1 MKLSVNDL
9 NVFVN
14 TPKDI
19 AKLCED
25 LSRLGL
31 EVESCIPC
39 IAPKNVVVG
48 KVLEK
53 APHKNA
59 EKLSVCQVGVG
70 KVLEKAPHK
79 NAEKLSV
86 CQVGVGKEV
95 LQIVCGA
102 KNVAP
107 NQFVPVALNGA
118 LIGSTTIAK
127 TELRGVESCGMICSS
142 AELGFPKINDGIL
155 ELDES
160 VGELVLGK
168 ELNEYASF
176 NTHVLEI
183 SLTPNRGDC
192 LSVLGIAREISAFYH
207 TPLKPIKALNFTP
220 KSDLITLSAGENI
233 ESHLAY
239 YLIYNHSLK
248 TPLNIKLSLAHN
260 NALSENDLKNFIE
273 FSTHFSGVIMNAY
286 SLNKTPMDLSVKND
300 ENNLESVYINHQKR
314 STIAIKHQ
322 DQKDLSEY
330 LLLEASYTD
339 PISLSLKLH
348 ALKDKTL
355 QKDNALIYRSARGSN
370 PNLSDGLNF
379 LSAHLKAAILESKQI
394 KHSLKDRTLTFQL
407 EDITEILGLAVE
419 KEKIQG
425 ILKNLG
431 FKVSVKEPNS
441 NPQILE
447 VIAPNFRHD
456 IKTIQD
462 IAEEI
467 LRFVGIDNLISKPL
481 DCVSSKN
488 SNPHYDTHRF
498 FENLKHKALACGFK
512 EVIHYVFYSKEKQ
525 QKLGFEVLEDPLELQ
540 NPITTDLNTLRTSLV
555 CGLLD
560 ASLRNKNLGFK
571 SIALY
576 EKGSV
581 YNSKREEIQKLG
593 FLVSGLQKKES
604 YPDAKGKAWDFYS
617 FAECVSKVIGDF
629 SLERLT
635 AQTPINHPYQSAK
648 IIQNHEIIGVIAK
661 IHPKVI
667 QELDLF
673 ESYYAEIDAFKLKR
687 PAMLLKPFSIY
698 PSSVRD
704 LTLIIDENTAF
715 SEIKKALKDAQIPN
729 LSEILPLD
737 IFKESHNTI
746 ALSVR
751 CVIHS
756 LEKTLNDEEV
766 NSAVQK
772 ALEILEKEFNARLKG

>member
-9 NVFVN
+9 NIFVD

-59 EKLSVCQVGVG
+59 EKLSVCQVD
-70 KVLEKAPHK
+70 
-79 NAEKLSV
+79 
-86 CQVGVGKEV
+86 VGKEV
-95 LQIVCGA
+95 LPIVCGA

-107 NQFVPVALNGA
+107 NQFAPVALKGA
-118 LIGSTTIAK
+118 IIGSTTIAK
-127 TELRGVESCGMICSS
+127 TELRGVESHGMICSS
-142 AELGFPKINDGIL
+142 TELGFPKINDGIL

-168 ELNEYASF
+168 ELHEYAPF

-220 KSDLITLSAGENI
+220 KSDLITLSVGENI

-260 NALSENDLKNFIE
+260 NALSENDLNNFIE
-273 FSTHFSGVIMNAY
+273 FSTHFSGVILNAY
-286 SLNKTPMDLSVKND
+286 SLNTTPVDLSVKND

-322 DQKDLSEY
+322 DQKDLSEC
-330 LLLEASYTD
+330 LLLEASYSD

-355 QKDNALIYRSARGSN
+355 QKDSALIYRSARGSN

-379 LSAHLKAAILESKQI
+379 LSTQLKATILESKQT
-394 KHSLKDRTLTFQL
+394 KHSLKDHALKFQL
-407 EDITEILGLAVE
+407 EDITEILGLVIEA
-419 KEKIQG
+419 EKIQG

-431 FKVSVKEPNS
+431 FKVSAKEPNS
-441 NPQILE
+441 KPQILE
-447 VIAPNFRHD
+447 VIVPNFRHD

-481 DCVSSKN
+481 DSISSKH

-540 NPITTDLNTLRTSLV
+540 NPITTELNTLRTSLV

-593 FLVSGLQKKES
+593 FLISGLQKKES

-617 FAECVSKVIGDF
+617 FAECVSRIIGDF
-629 SLERLT
+629 SLEKLDT
-635 AQTPINHPYQSAK
+635 QTPINHPYQSAK
-648 IIQNHEIIGVIAK
+648 IIQNNEVIGVIAK

-667 QELDLF
+667 QEWDLF
-673 ESYYAEIDAFKLKR
+673 ESYYAEIDASKLKR

-715 SEIKKALKDAQIPN
+715 SRIKKALKDAQIPN

-737 IFKESHNTI
+737 IFKESDNTI

-751 CVIHS
+751 CMIHS

>member
-25 LSRLGL
+25 LSCLGL
-31 EVESCIPC
+31 EVESCISC
-39 IAPKNVVVG
+39 VAPKNVVVG

-59 EKLSVCQVGVG
+59 EKLSVCQVDI
-70 KVLEKAPHK
+70 
-79 NAEKLSV
+79 
-86 CQVGVGKEV
+86 GKEV

-107 NQFVPVALNGA
+107 NQFVPVALKGA
-118 LIGSTTIAK
+118 IIGSTPIAK
-127 TELRGVESCGMICSS
+127 TELRGVESHGMICSS
-142 AELGFPKINDGIL
+142 IELGFPKINDGIL

-168 ELNEYASF
+168 ELNEYAPF

-220 KSDLITLSAGENI
+220 KSDLITLSVGENI

-260 NALSENDLKNFIE
+260 NALSENDLNNFIE
-273 FSTHFSGVIMNAY
+273 FSAHFSGVIMNAY

-322 DQKDLSEY
+322 DQKDLSEC

-379 LSAHLKAAILESKQI
+379 LSAHLKATILESKQT
-394 KHSLKDRTLTFQL
+394 KHSLKDYALKFQL
-407 EDITEILGLAVE
+407 EDITEILGLVIEA
-419 KEKIQG
+419 EKIQG

-441 NPQILE
+441 KPQILE
-447 VIAPNFRHD
+447 VIVPNFRHD

-525 QKLGFEVLEDPLELQ
+525 QKLGFEVLEDSLELQ
-540 NPITTDLNTLRTSLV
+540 NPITTELNTLRTSLV

-629 SLERLT
+629 SLEKLT

-673 ESYYAEIDAFKLKR
+673 ESYYAEIDASKLKR

-715 SEIKKALKDAQIPN
+715 SRIKKALKNAQIPN

-737 IFKESHNTI
+737 IFKESDNTI

>member
-70 KVLEKAPHK
+70 K
-79 NAEKLSV
+79 
-86 CQVGVGKEV
+86 EV

-107 NQFVPVALNGA
+107 NQFVPVALKGA
-118 LIGSTTIAK
+118 IIGSTTIAK
-127 TELRGVESCGMICSS
+127 TELRGVESHGMICSS
-142 AELGFPKINDGIL
+142 IELGFPKINDGIL

-168 ELNEYASF
+168 ELNEYAPF

-207 TPLKPIKALNFTP
+207 TPLKPIKALNLTP
-220 KSDLITLSAGENI
+220 TSDLITLSVGENI

-239 YLIYNHSLK
+239 YLVCNHSLK
-248 TPLNIKLSLAHN
+248 TPLNVKLSLAHN
-260 NALSENDLKNFIE
+260 NALSENDLNNFIE
-273 FSTHFSGVIMNAY
+273 FSAHFSGVIMNAY
-286 SLNKTPMDLSVKND
+286 SLNATPIDLSVKND

-322 DQKDLSEY
+322 DQKDLSEC

-339 PISLSLKLH
+339 PVSLSLKLH

-379 LSAHLKAAILESKQI
+379 LSAHLKATILESKQTE
-394 KHSLKDRTLTFQL
+394 HSLKDYALTFQL

-419 KEKIQG
+419 KEKIQS

-431 FKVSVKEPNS
+431 FKVSAKVPNS
-441 NPQILE
+441 KPQILE
-447 VIAPNFRHD
+447 VVAPNFRHD

-467 LRFVGIDNLISKPL
+467 LRFVGIDHLISKPL
-481 DCVSSKN
+481 DSVSNKK

-540 NPITTDLNTLRTSLV
+540 NPITTELNTLRTSLV

-593 FLVSGLQKKES
+593 FLASGLQKKES

-629 SLERLT
+629 SLEKLT
-635 AQTPINHPYQSAK
+635 TQTPINHPYQSAK

-673 ESYYAEIDAFKLKR
+673 ESYYAEIDASKLKR

-715 SEIKKALKDAQIPN
+715 SNIKKALKDAQIPN

-737 IFKESHNTI
+737 IFKESDNTI

>member
-39 IAPKNVVVG
+39 VAPKNVVVG
-48 KVLEK
+48 KILEK

-59 EKLSVCQVGVG
+59 EKLSVCQVD
-70 KVLEKAPHK
+70 
-79 NAEKLSV
+79 
-86 CQVGVGKEV
+86 VGKEM

-142 AELGFPKINDGIL
+142 SELGFPKINDGIL

-168 ELNEYASF
+168 ELNEYAPF

-192 LSVLGIAREISAFYH
+192 LSVLGIAREVSAFYH

-220 KSDLITLSAGENI
+220 KSDLITLSADKNI

-239 YLIYNHSLK
+239 YLVCNHSLK

-260 NALSENDLKNFIE
+260 NALSENDLNNFLE

-286 SLNKTPMDLSVKND
+286 SLNATPIDLSVKND

-330 LLLEASYTD
+330 LLLEASYID

-379 LSAHLKAAILESKQI
+379 LSAHLKAAILESKQTQ
-394 KHSLKDRTLTFQL
+394 HSLKDRTLQFQL
-407 EDITEILGLAVE
+407 EDITEILGLAIE
-419 KEKIQG
+419 EEKIQG

-431 FKVSVKEPNS
+431 FKVSIKVSNS
-441 NPQILE
+441 KPQILE
-447 VIAPNFRHD
+447 VVVPNFRHD

-467 LRFVGIDNLISKPL
+467 LRFVGIDHLISKPL
-481 DCVSSKN
+481 HCVSSKN

-525 QKLGFEVLEDPLELQ
+525 QKLGFEVLEDSLELQ
-540 NPITTDLNTLRTSLV
+540 NPITTELNTLRTSLV

-629 SLERLT
+629 SLEKLT

-673 ESYYAEIDAFKLKR
+673 ESYYAEIDASKLKR
-687 PAMLLKPFSIY
+687 PVMLLKPFSVY

-715 SEIKKALKDAQIPN
+715 SRIKKALKDAQIPN

-737 IFKESHNTI
+737 IFKESHNSI

-766 NSAVQK
+766 NSVVQK

>member
-9 NVFVN
+9 NVFVD

-39 IAPKNVVVG
+39 VAPKNVV
-48 KVLEK
+48 
-53 APHKNA
+53 
-59 EKLSVCQVGVG
+59 VG

-127 TELRGVESCGMICSS
+127 TDLRGVESCGMICSS
-142 AELGFPKINDGIL
+142 SELGFPKINDGIL

-168 ELNEYASF
+168 GLNEYAPF

-220 KSDLITLSAGENI
+220 KSDLITLCADEDI

-239 YLIYNHSLK
+239 YLVCNHSLK
-248 TPLNIKLSLAHN
+248 TPLNVKLSLAHN
-260 NALSENDLKNFIE
+260 NALSENDLNNFIE
-273 FSTHFSGVIMNAY
+273 FSAHFSGVVMNAY
-286 SLNKTPMDLSVKND
+286 SLDAAPIDLSVKND

-355 QKDNALIYRSARGSN
+355 QKDNALIYRSTRGSN

-379 LSAHLKAAILESKQI
+379 LSAHLKAAILESKQT
-394 KHSLKDRTLTFQL
+394 KHSLKDRTLKFKL
-407 EDITEILGLAVE
+407 EDITEILGLAIE
-419 KEKIQG
+419 EETIQG

-431 FKVSVKEPNS
+431 FKVSAKVSNS
-441 NPQILE
+441 KPQILE
-447 VIAPNFRHD
+447 VVAPNFRHD

-467 LRFVGIDNLISKPL
+467 LRFVGIDHLISKPL
-481 DCVSSKN
+481 DSVSNKK

-525 QKLGFEVLEDPLELQ
+525 QKLGFEVLEDSLELQ
-540 NPITTDLNTLRTSLV
+540 NPITTELNTLRTSLV

-593 FLVSGLQKKES
+593 FLASGLQKKES

-629 SLERLT
+629 SLEKLT
-635 AQTPINHPYQSAK
+635 TQAPINHPYQSAK

-667 QELDLF
+667 RELDLF

-715 SEIKKALKDAQIPN
+715 SRIKKALKDAQIPN

-737 IFKESHNTI
+737 IFKESDNTI

>member
-9 NVFVN
+9 NVFVD

-25 LSRLGL
+25 LSCLGL

-48 KVLEK
+48 KILEK

-59 EKLSVCQVGVG
+59 EKLSVCQVD
-70 KVLEKAPHK
+70 
-79 NAEKLSV
+79 
-86 CQVGVGKEV
+86 VGKEV

-168 ELNEYASF
+168 ELNEYAPF

-220 KSDLITLSAGENI
+220 KSDLIVLHADENI

-239 YLIYNHSLK
+239 YLICNHSLK

-260 NALSENDLKNFIE
+260 NALSENDLNNFIE
-273 FSTHFSGVIMNAY
+273 FSAHFSGVIMNAY

-322 DQKDLSEY
+322 VQKDLSEY

-379 LSAHLKAAILESKQI
+379 LSAHLKATILESKQTQ
-394 KHSLKDRTLTFQL
+394 HSLKDRTLTFQL

-441 NPQILE
+441 KPQILE
-447 VIAPNFRHD
+447 VVAPNFRHD

-467 LRFVGIDNLISKPL
+467 LRFVGIDNLVSKTLNCISNK
-481 DCVSSKN
+481 K

-540 NPITTDLNTLRTSLV
+540 NPITTELNTLRTSLV

-593 FLVSGLQKKES
+593 FLASGLQKKES
-604 YPDAKGKAWDFYS
+604 YPEAKGKAWDFYS

-629 SLERLT
+629 SLEKLT

-715 SEIKKALKDAQIPN
+715 SRIKKALEDAQIPN

-737 IFKESHNTI
+737 IFKESHNSI

-766 NSAVQK
+766 NVAVQK
-772 ALEILEKEFNARLKG
+772 VLEILEKEFNARLKG

>member
-14 TPKDI
+14 APKDI
-19 AKLCED
+19 TKLCEN
-25 LSRLGL
+25 LSCLGL
-31 EVESCIPC
+31 EVESCVSY

-59 EKLSVCQVGVG
+59 EKLSVCQVD
-70 KVLEKAPHK
+70 
-79 NAEKLSV
+79 
-86 CQVGVGKEV
+86 VGKEV
-95 LQIVCGA
+95 LPIVCGA

-127 TELRGVESCGMICSS
+127 TELRGVESHGMICSS
-142 AELGFPKINDGIL
+142 IELGFPKINDGIL

-168 ELNEYASF
+168 ELNEYAPF

-220 KSDLITLSAGENI
+220 TSDLITLSVGENI

-248 TPLNIKLSLAHN
+248 TPLNVKLSLAHN
-260 NALSENDLKNFIE
+260 NALSENDLNNFIE
-273 FSTHFSGVIMNAY
+273 FSAHFSGVILNAY
-286 SLNKTPMDLSVKND
+286 SLNIIPMDLSVKND

-322 DQKDLSEY
+322 VQKDLSEC

-355 QKDNALIYRSARGSN
+355 QKDNALVYRSARGSN

-379 LSAHLKAAILESKQI
+379 LSAHLKATILESKQT
-394 KHSLKDRTLTFQL
+394 KHFLKDRALKFQL

-419 KEKIQG
+419 EEKIQG

-431 FKVSVKEPNS
+431 FKVSAKEPNS
-441 NPQILE
+441 KPQILE
-447 VIAPNFRHD
+447 VIVPNFRHD

-481 DCVSSKN
+481 DSVSSKN

-617 FAECVSKVIGDF
+617 FAECVSRIVGDF
-629 SLERLT
+629 SLEKLT
-635 AQTPINHPYQSAK
+635 TQTPINHPYQSAK
-648 IIQNHEIIGVIAK
+648 IIQNNEVIGVIAK

-673 ESYYAEIDAFKLKR
+673 ESYYAEIDASKLKR
-687 PAMLLKPFSIY
+687 PAMLLRPFSIY

-715 SEIKKALKDAQIPN
+715 SRIKKALKDAQIPN

-737 IFKESHNTI
+737 IFKESDNTI

-766 NSAVQK
+766 NSVVQK

>member
-25 LSRLGL
+25 LSCLGL

-39 IAPKNVVVG
+39 VAPKNVVVG
-48 KVLEK
+48 KILEK
-53 APHKNA
+53 TPHKNA
-59 EKLSVCQVGVG
+59 EKLSVCQVD
-70 KVLEKAPHK
+70 
-79 NAEKLSV
+79 
-86 CQVGVGKEV
+86 VGKEV

-127 TELRGVESCGMICSS
+127 TDLRGVESCGMICSS
-142 AELGFPKINDGIL
+142 SELGFPKINDGIL

-168 ELNEYASF
+168 ELNEYAPF

-239 YLIYNHSLK
+239 YLVCNHSLK
-248 TPLNIKLSLAHN
+248 TPLNVKLSLAHN
-260 NALSENDLKNFIE
+260 NALSENDLNNFIE
-273 FSTHFSGVIMNAY
+273 FSAHFSGVVMNAY

-322 DQKDLSEY
+322 DQKDLSEH
-330 LLLEASYTD
+330 LLLEASYID

-379 LSAHLKAAILESKQI
+379 LSAHLKATILESKQTQ
-394 KHSLKDRTLTFQL
+394 HSLKDRALKFQL

-419 KEKIQG
+419 EEKIQG

-441 NPQILE
+441 KPQILE
-447 VIAPNFRHD
+447 VVAPSFRHD

-467 LRFVGIDNLISKPL
+467 LRFVGIDNLVSKSL
-481 DCVSSKN
+481 HCVSSKN

-540 NPITTDLNTLRTSLV
+540 NPITTELNTLRTSLV

-581 YNSKREEIQKLG
+581 YNSKREETQKLG

-617 FAECVSKVIGDF
+617 FAECVSRIIGDF
-629 SLERLT
+629 SLEKLT

-648 IIQNHEIIGVIAK
+648 IIQNNEVIGVIAK

-673 ESYYAEIDAFKLKR
+673 ESYYAEIDASKLKR
-687 PAMLLKPFSIY
+687 HAMLLKPFSIY

-704 LTLIIDENTAF
+704 LTLIINENTAF
-715 SEIKKALKDAQIPN
+715 SGIKKALEDAQIPN

-737 IFKESHNTI
+737 IFKESHNSI

-766 NSAVQK
+766 NSVVQK
-772 ALEILEKEFNARLKG
+772 ALEILEKEFNAHLKG

>member
-59 EKLSVCQVGVG
+59 EKLSVCQVD
-70 KVLEKAPHK
+70 
-79 NAEKLSV
+79 
-86 CQVGVGKEV
+86 VGKEV
-95 LQIVCGA
+95 LPIVCGA

-107 NQFVPVALNGA
+107 NQFVPVALKGA
-118 LIGSTTIAK
+118 IIGSTTIAK
-127 TELRGVESCGMICSS
+127 TELRGVESHGMICSS
-142 AELGFPKINDGIL
+142 IELGFPKINDGIL

-168 ELNEYASF
+168 ELNEYAPF

-207 TPLKPIKALNFTP
+207 TPLKPIKALNLTP
-220 KSDLITLSAGENI
+220 TNDLITLSVGENI

-239 YLIYNHSLK
+239 YLICNHSLK
-248 TPLNIKLSLAHN
+248 TLLNIKLSLAHN
-260 NALSENDLKNFIE
+260 NALSENDLNNFIE
-273 FSTHFSGVIMNAY
+273 FSAHFSGVIMNAY

-322 DQKDLSEY
+322 DQKDLSEC

-379 LSAHLKAAILESKQI
+379 LSAHLKATILESKQTE
-394 KHSLKDRTLTFQL
+394 HSLKDCTLTFQL

-441 NPQILE
+441 KPQILE
-447 VIAPNFRHD
+447 VIVPNFRHD

-467 LRFVGIDNLISKPL
+467 LRFVGIDNLVSKPL
-481 DCVSSKN
+481 NCVSSKN

-540 NPITTDLNTLRTSLV
+540 NPITTELNTLRTSLV

-581 YNSKREEIQKLG
+581 YNAKREEIQKLG
-593 FLVSGLQKKES
+593 FLISGLQKKES

-629 SLERLT
+629 SLEKLT
-635 AQTPINHPYQSAK
+635 TQTPINHPYQSAK
-648 IIQNHEIIGVIAK
+648 IIQNNEIIGVIAK

-673 ESYYAEIDAFKLKR
+673 ESYYAEIDASKLKR

-715 SEIKKALKDAQIPN
+715 SKIKKALKDAQIPN

-737 IFKESHNTI
+737 IFKESDNTI

>member
-9 NVFVN
+9 SVFVDA
-14 TPKDI
+14 PKDI

-39 IAPKNVVVG
+39 VAPKNVV
-48 KVLEK
+48 
-53 APHKNA
+53 
-59 EKLSVCQVGVG
+59 VG

-118 LIGSTTIAK
+118 LIGSTTITK

-142 AELGFPKINDGIL
+142 NELGFPKINDGIL

-168 ELNEYASF
+168 GLNEYAPF

-220 KSDLITLSAGENI
+220 KSDLITLHADENI

-239 YLIYNHSLK
+239 YLICNHSLK
-248 TPLNIKLSLAHN
+248 TPLSVKLSLAHN
-260 NALSENDLKNFIE
+260 NALSENDLSNFIE
-273 FSTHFSGVIMNAY
+273 FSAHFSGVVMNAY
-286 SLNKTPMDLSVKND
+286 SLNITPIDLSVKND

-379 LSAHLKAAILESKQI
+379 LSAHLKATILESKQT
-394 KHSLKDRTLTFQL
+394 KHALKDRTLKFKL
-407 EDITEILGLAVE
+407 EDITEILGLAIE
-419 KEKIQG
+419 EETIQG

-431 FKVSVKEPNS
+431 FKVSAKVSNS
-441 NPQILE
+441 KPQILE
-447 VIAPNFRHD
+447 VVVPNFRHD

-467 LRFVGIDNLISKPL
+467 LRFVGIDHLISKPL
-481 DCVSSKN
+481 DSVSNKK

-525 QKLGFEVLEDPLELQ
+525 QKLGFEILEDPLELQ
-540 NPITTDLNTLRTSLV
+540 NPITTELNTLRTSLV

-593 FLVSGLQKKES
+593 FLASGLQKKES

-617 FAECVSKVIGDF
+617 FAECISKVIGDF
-629 SLERLT
+629 SLEKLT
-635 AQTPINHPYQSAK
+635 TQAPINHPYQSAK
-648 IIQNHEIIGVIAK
+648 IIQNHKIIGVIAK

-673 ESYYAEIDAFKLKR
+673 ESYYAEIDASKLKR

-715 SEIKKALKDAQIPN
+715 SGIKKALKDAQIPN

-737 IFKESHNTI
+737 IFKESDNTI

>member
-39 IAPKNVVVG
+39 VAPKNVVVG

-59 EKLSVCQVGVG
+59 EKLSVCQVD
-70 KVLEKAPHK
+70 
-79 NAEKLSV
+79 
-86 CQVGVGKEV
+86 VGKEV
-95 LQIVCGA
+95 LPIVCGA

-118 LIGSTTIAK
+118 IISSTTIAK

-142 AELGFPKINDGIL
+142 SELGFPKINDGIL

-168 ELNEYASF
+168 ELNEYAPF

-192 LSVLGIAREISAFYH
+192 LSVLGVAREVSAFYH

-220 KSDLITLSAGENI
+220 KSDLITLSVGENI

-239 YLIYNHSLK
+239 YLVCNHSLK
-248 TPLNIKLSLAHN
+248 NPLNIKLSLAHN
-260 NALSENDLKNFIE
+260 NALNENDLKNFIE
-273 FSTHFSGVIMNAY
+273 FGMHFSGVIMNAY

-322 DQKDLSEY
+322 DQKDLSEH

-339 PISLSLKLH
+339 PVSLSLKLH

-355 QKDNALIYRSARGSN
+355 QKDNALTYRSARGSN

-379 LSAHLKAAILESKQI
+379 LSAHLKATILESKQTQ
-394 KHSLKDRTLTFQL
+394 HSLKDRTLKFQL

-419 KEKIQG
+419 AEKIQG
-425 ILKNLG
+425 ILKSLG

-441 NPQILE
+441 KPQILE
-447 VIAPNFRHD
+447 VVAPNFRHD

-467 LRFVGIDNLISKPL
+467 LRFVGIDNLVSKPL
-481 DCVSSKN
+481 NCISNKN

-540 NPITTDLNTLRTSLV
+540 NPITTELNTLRTSLV

-593 FLVSGLQKKES
+593 FLASGLQKKES

-629 SLERLT
+629 SLEKLT
-635 AQTPINHPYQSAK
+635 TKTPINHPYQSAK
-648 IIQNHEIIGVIAK
+648 IIQNHKIIGVIAK

-673 ESYYAEIDAFKLKR
+673 ESYYAEIDASKLKR

-715 SEIKKALKDAQIPN
+715 SRIKKALKDAQIPN

-737 IFKESHNTI
+737 IFKESDNTI

>member
-39 IAPKNVVVG
+39 VAPKNVVVG

-59 EKLSVCQVGVG
+59 EKLSVCQVD
-70 KVLEKAPHK
+70 
-79 NAEKLSV
+79 
-86 CQVGVGKEV
+86 VGKEV

-127 TELRGVESCGMICSS
+127 TELRGVESHGMICSS
-142 AELGFPKINDGIL
+142 IELGFPKINDGIL

-168 ELNEYASF
+168 ELNEYAPF

-192 LSVLGIAREISAFYH
+192 LSVLGIAREVSAFYH

-220 KSDLITLSAGENI
+220 TNDLITLSVGENI

-239 YLIYNHSLK
+239 YLICNHSLK

-260 NALSENDLKNFIE
+260 NALSENDLNNFIE
-273 FSTHFSGVIMNAY
+273 FSVHFSGVILNAY

-322 DQKDLSEY
+322 DQKDLSEC

-379 LSAHLKAAILESKQI
+379 LSAHLKATILESKQT
-394 KHSLKDRTLTFQL
+394 KHSLKDRTLEFQL

-419 KEKIQG
+419 KEKIQD

-431 FKVSVKEPNS
+431 FKVSAKVSNS

-481 DCVSSKN
+481 HCVSSKN

-512 EVIHYVFYSKEKQ
+512 EVVHYVFYSKEKQ

-629 SLERLT
+629 SLEKLT

-648 IIQNHEIIGVIAK
+648 IIQNNEIIGVIAK

-673 ESYYAEIDAFKLKR
+673 ESYYAEIDASKLKR
-687 PAMLLKPFSIY
+687 PTMLLKPFSIY

-715 SEIKKALKDAQIPN
+715 SKIKKALKDAQIPN

-737 IFKESHNTI
+737 IFKESDNTI

>member
-48 KVLEK
+48 KILEK

-59 EKLSVCQVGVG
+59 EKLSVCQVD
-70 KVLEKAPHK
+70 
-79 NAEKLSV
+79 
-86 CQVGVGKEV
+86 VGKEV

-127 TELRGVESCGMICSS
+127 TDLRGVESCGMICSS
-142 AELGFPKINDGIL
+142 SELGFPKINDGIL

-168 ELNEYASF
+168 ELNEYAPF

-260 NALSENDLKNFIE
+260 NALSENDLNNFIE
-273 FSTHFSGVIMNAY
+273 FSVHFSGVIMNAY
-286 SLNKTPMDLSVKND
+286 SLNKTTMDLSVKND
-300 ENNLESVYINHQKR
+300 ENDLESVYINHQKR

-322 DQKDLSEY
+322 VQKDLSEC
-330 LLLEASYTD
+330 LLLEASYID

-379 LSAHLKAAILESKQI
+379 LSTHLKATILESKQT
-394 KHSLKDRTLTFQL
+394 KHALKDRTLTFQL

-425 ILKNLG
+425 ILKSLG
-431 FKVSVKEPNS
+431 FKVSIKEPNS

-467 LRFVGIDNLISKPL
+467 LRFVGIDNLVSKPL
-481 DCVSSKN
+481 NCISNKN

-629 SLERLT
+629 SLEKLT
-635 AQTPINHPYQSAK
+635 IQTPINHPYQSAK

-673 ESYYAEIDAFKLKR
+673 ESYYAEIDASKLKR

-715 SEIKKALKDAQIPN
+715 SKIKKALKDAQIPN

-737 IFKESHNTI
+737 IFKESDNTI
-746 ALSVR
+746 ALSLR

>member
-9 NVFVN
+9 SVFVDA
-14 TPKDI
+14 PKDI
-19 AKLCED
+19 AKLCEG

-39 IAPKNVVVG
+39 VAPKKVVVG

-59 EKLSVCQVGVG
+59 EKLSVCQVD
-70 KVLEKAPHK
+70 
-79 NAEKLSV
+79 
-86 CQVGVGKEV
+86 VGKEV

-142 AELGFPKINDGIL
+142 SELGFPKINDGIL

-168 ELNEYASF
+168 ELNEYAPF

-239 YLIYNHSLK
+239 YLVCNHSLK
-248 TPLNIKLSLAHN
+248 TPLNVKLSLAHN
-260 NALSENDLKNFIE
+260 NALSENDLNNFIE
-273 FSTHFSGVIMNAY
+273 FSMHFSGVVMNAY
-286 SLNKTPMDLSVKND
+286 SLDATPIDLSVKND

-379 LSAHLKAAILESKQI
+379 LSAHLKATILESKQTQ
-394 KHSLKDRTLTFQL
+394 HSLKDRTLKFQL
-407 EDITEILGLAVE
+407 EDITEILGLAIE
-419 KEKIQG
+419 AEKIQG

-431 FKVSVKEPNS
+431 FKVSAKVSNS
-441 NPQILE
+441 KPQILE
-447 VIAPNFRHD
+447 VVAPNFRHD

-467 LRFVGIDNLISKPL
+467 LRFVGIDHLISKPL
-481 DCVSSKN
+481 DSVSNKK

-540 NPITTDLNTLRTSLV
+540 NPITTELNTLRTSLV

-593 FLVSGLQKKES
+593 FLASGLQKKES

-629 SLERLT
+629 SLEKLT
-635 AQTPINHPYQSAK
+635 TKAPINHPYQSAK
-648 IIQNHEIIGVIAK
+648 IIQNNEIIGVIAK

-673 ESYYAEIDAFKLKR
+673 ESYYAEIDASKLKR

-715 SEIKKALKDAQIPN
+715 SRIKKALKDAKIPN

-737 IFKESHNTI
+737 IFKESNNSI

>member
-14 TPKDI
+14 TPKDV
-19 AKLCED
+19 AKLCEN

-31 EVESCIPC
+31 EVENCIPC

-59 EKLSVCQVGVG
+59 EKLSVCQVD
-70 KVLEKAPHK
+70 
-79 NAEKLSV
+79 
-86 CQVGVGKEV
+86 VGKEV
-95 LQIVCGA
+95 LPIVCGA

-107 NQFVPVALNGA
+107 NQFAPVALKGA
-118 LIGSTTIAK
+118 IIGSTTIAK

-142 AELGFPKINDGIL
+142 IELGFPKINDGIL

-168 ELNEYASF
+168 ELNEYAPF

-220 KSDLITLSAGENI
+220 TSDLITLSAGENI

-239 YLIYNHSLK
+239 YLICNHSLK

-260 NALSENDLKNFIE
+260 NALSENDLNNFIE
-273 FSTHFSGVIMNAY
+273 FSAHFSGVILNAY

-322 DQKDLSEY
+322 DQKDLSEC

-379 LSAHLKAAILESKQI
+379 LNAHLKATILESKQTE
-394 KHSLKDRTLTFQL
+394 HSLKDYALTFQL

-431 FKVSVKEPNS
+431 FKISAKEPNS
-441 NPQILE
+441 KPQILE
-447 VIAPNFRHD
+447 IIVPNFRHD

-467 LRFVGIDNLISKPL
+467 LRFVGIDNLVSKSL
-481 DCVSSKN
+481 NCVSSKN

-540 NPITTDLNTLRTSLV
+540 NPITTELNTLRTSLV

-581 YNSKREEIQKLG
+581 YNAKREEIQKLG
-593 FLVSGLQKKES
+593 FLISGLQKKES

-617 FAECVSKVIGDF
+617 FAECVSRIIGDF
-629 SLERLT
+629 SLEKLT
-635 AQTPINHPYQSAK
+635 TQTPINHPYQSAK
-648 IIQNHEIIGVIAK
+648 IIQNNEIIGVIAK

-673 ESYYAEIDAFKLKR
+673 ESYYAEIDASKLKR
-687 PAMLLKPFSIY
+687 HAMLLKPFSIY

-715 SEIKKALKDAQIPN
+715 SKIKKALKDAQIPN

-737 IFKESHNTI
+737 VFKESDNTI

>member
-9 NVFVN
+9 NVFVDV
-14 TPKDI
+14 PKDI
-19 AKLCED
+19 AKLCEY
-25 LSRLGL
+25 LSCLGL

-59 EKLSVCQVGVG
+59 EKLSVCQVD
-70 KVLEKAPHK
+70 
-79 NAEKLSV
+79 
-86 CQVGVGKEV
+86 VGKEV

-102 KNVAP
+102 KNVAK

-127 TELRGVESCGMICSS
+127 TELRGVESHGMICSS
-142 AELGFPKINDGIL
+142 IELGFPKINDGIL

-168 ELNEYASF
+168 ELNEYAPF

-220 KSDLITLSAGENI
+220 KSDLITLSVGENI

-248 TPLNIKLSLAHN
+248 TPLNIELSLAHN
-260 NALSENDLKNFIE
+260 NALSENDLNNFIE
-273 FSTHFSGVIMNAY
+273 FSAHFSGVILNAY
-286 SLNKTPMDLSVKND
+286 SLNTTPVDLSVKND

-322 DQKDLSEY
+322 DQKDLSEC
-330 LLLEASYTD
+330 LLLEASYSD

-379 LSAHLKAAILESKQI
+379 LSAQLKATILESKQT
-394 KHSLKDRTLTFQL
+394 KHSLKDCALKFQL
-407 EDITEILGLAVE
+407 EDITEILGLVIEA
-419 KEKIQG
+419 EKIQG

-431 FKVSVKEPNS
+431 FKVSAKEPNS
-441 NPQILE
+441 KPQILE
-447 VIAPNFRHD
+447 VIVPNFRHD

-481 DCVSSKN
+481 NSVSSKN

-540 NPITTDLNTLRTSLV
+540 NPITTELNTLRTSLV

-617 FAECVSKVIGDF
+617 FAECVSRIIGGF
-629 SLERLT
+629 SLEKLDT
-635 AQTPINHPYQSAK
+635 QTPINHPYQSAK
-648 IIQNHEIIGVIAK
+648 IIQNHEVIGVIAK

-673 ESYYAEIDAFKLKR
+673 ESYYAEIDASKLKR

-715 SEIKKALKDAQIPN
+715 SRIKKALKDAQIPN

-737 IFKESHNTI
+737 IFKESDNAI

-766 NSAVQK
+766 NSVVQK

>member
-9 NVFVN
+9 DVFVN

-53 APHKNA
+53 ASHKNA
-59 EKLSVCQVGVG
+59 EKLSVCQVD
-70 KVLEKAPHK
+70 
-79 NAEKLSV
+79 
-86 CQVGVGKEV
+86 VGKEV

-142 AELGFPKINDGIL
+142 SELGFPKINDGIL

-168 ELNEYASF
+168 ELNEYAPF

-192 LSVLGIAREISAFYH
+192 LSVLGVAREISAFYH

-220 KSDLITLSAGENI
+220 KSDLITLSADKNI

-239 YLIYNHSLK
+239 YLVCNHSLK

-260 NALSENDLKNFIE
+260 NALSENDLNNFIE
-273 FSTHFSGVIMNAY
+273 FSAHFSGVIMNAY
-286 SLNKTPMDLSVKND
+286 SLNTTTMDLSVKND

-322 DQKDLSEY
+322 DQKDLNEY
-330 LLLEASYTD
+330 LLLEASYID

-379 LSAHLKAAILESKQI
+379 LSAHLKATILESKQT
-394 KHSLKDRTLTFQL
+394 KHSLKDRTLKFQL

-419 KEKIQG
+419 KEKIQS

-431 FKVSVKEPNS
+431 FKVSAKEPNS
-441 NPQILE
+441 KPQILE
-447 VIAPNFRHD
+447 IVAPNFRHD

-467 LRFVGIDNLISKPL
+467 LRFVGIDNLVSKSL
-481 DCVSSKN
+481 NCISSKN

-525 QKLGFEVLEDPLELQ
+525 QKLGFEVLEDSLELQ
-540 NPITTDLNTLRTSLV
+540 NPITTELNTLRTSLV

-629 SLERLT
+629 SLEKLT
-635 AQTPINHPYQSAK
+635 TQTPINHPYQSAK
-648 IIQNHEIIGVIAK
+648 IIQNNEIIGVIAK

-673 ESYYAEIDAFKLKR
+673 ESYYAEIDASKLKR

-715 SEIKKALKDAQIPN
+715 SRIKKALKDAQIPN

-737 IFKESHNTI
+737 IFKESHNSI

>member
-19 AKLCED
+19 VKLCED

-39 IAPKNVVVG
+39 VAPKNVVVG

-59 EKLSVCQVGVG
+59 EKLSVCQVD
-70 KVLEKAPHK
+70 
-79 NAEKLSV
+79 
-86 CQVGVGKEV
+86 VGKEV

-127 TELRGVESCGMICSS
+127 TELRGVESHGMICSS
-142 AELGFPKINDGIL
+142 IELGFPKINDGIL

-168 ELNEYASF
+168 ELNEYAPF

-260 NALSENDLKNFIE
+260 NALSENDLNNFIE
-273 FSTHFSGVIMNAY
+273 FSVHFSGVILNAY
-286 SLNKTPMDLSVKND
+286 SLNTTPMDLSVKND

-322 DQKDLSEY
+322 DQKDLSEC

-339 PISLSLKLH
+339 PVSLSLKLH

-379 LSAHLKAAILESKQI
+379 LSTHLKATILESKQT
-394 KHSLKDRTLTFQL
+394 KHSLKDRALKFQL
-407 EDITEILGLAVE
+407 EDITEILGLVIEA
-419 KEKIQG
+419 EKIQG

-431 FKVSVKEPNS
+431 FKVSAKEPNS
-441 NPQILE
+441 KPQILE
-447 VIAPNFRHD
+447 VIVPNFRHD

-481 DCVSSKN
+481 NCVSSKN

-629 SLERLT
+629 SLEKLT
-635 AQTPINHPYQSAK
+635 TQTPINHPYQNAK
-648 IIQNHEIIGVIAK
+648 IIQNNEIIGVIAK

-667 QELDLF
+667 QEWDLF

-715 SEIKKALKDAQIPN
+715 SRIKKALKDAQIPN

-737 IFKESHNTI
+737 IFKESNNSI

>member
-1 MKLSVNDL
+1 MKLIVNDL
-9 NVFVN
+9 NVFVD
-14 TPKDI
+14 TPKNI

-39 IAPKNVVVG
+39 VAPKNVVVG

-59 EKLSVCQVGVG
+59 EKLSVCQVD
-70 KVLEKAPHK
+70 
-79 NAEKLSV
+79 
-86 CQVGVGKEV
+86 VGKEV

-102 KNVAP
+102 KNVAL

-127 TELRGVESCGMICSS
+127 TDLRGVESYGMICSS
-142 AELGFPKINDGIL
+142 NELGFPKINDGIL

-168 ELNEYASF
+168 GLNEYAPF

-220 KSDLITLSAGENI
+220 KSDLITLCADENI

-239 YLIYNHSLK
+239 YLVCNHSLK
-248 TPLNIKLSLAHN
+248 TPLNVKLSLAHN
-260 NALSENDLKNFIE
+260 NALSENDLNNFIE
-273 FSTHFSGVIMNAY
+273 FSAHFSGVVMNAY
-286 SLNKTPMDLSVKND
+286 SLDVAPIDLSVKND

-330 LLLEASYTD
+330 LLLEASYIN
-339 PISLSLKLH
+339 PVSLSLKLH

-379 LSAHLKAAILESKQI
+379 LSTHLKAAILESKQT
-394 KHSLKDRTLTFQL
+394 KHALKDRTLKFKP
-407 EDITEILGLAVE
+407 EDITEILGLAIE
-419 KEKIQG
+419 EETIQG

-431 FKVSVKEPNS
+431 FKVSIKEPNS
-441 NPQILE
+441 KPQILE
-447 VIAPNFRHD
+447 VVAPNFRHD

-467 LRFVGIDNLISKPL
+467 LRFVGIDHLISKPL
-481 DCVSSKN
+481 DSVSNKK

-498 FENLKHKALACGFK
+498 FENLKHKALTCGFK

-540 NPITTDLNTLRTSLV
+540 NPITTELNTLRTSLV

-593 FLVSGLQKKES
+593 FLASGLQKKES

-629 SLERLT
+629 SLEKLT
-635 AQTPINHPYQSAK
+635 TQAPINHPYQSAK

-661 IHPKVI
+661 IHPKII

-673 ESYYAEIDAFKLKR
+673 ESYYAEIDASKLKR

-704 LTLIIDENTAF
+704 LTLIIDENTTF
-715 SEIKKALKDAQIPN
+715 SKIKKALKDAQIPN

-737 IFKESHNTI
+737 IFKESDNTI

-756 LEKTLNDEEV
+756 LEKTMNDEEV

>member
-9 NVFVN
+9 NVFVD

-25 LSRLGL
+25 LSCLGL

-39 IAPKNVVVG
+39 VAPKNVVVG

-53 APHKNA
+53 T
-59 EKLSVCQVGVG
+59 
-70 KVLEKAPHK
+70 PHK

-142 AELGFPKINDGIL
+142 SELGFPKINDGIL

-160 VGELVLGK
+160 VGKLVLGK
-168 ELNEYASF
+168 ELNEYAPF

-220 KSDLITLSAGENI
+220 KSDLITLSVGENI

-239 YLIYNHSLK
+239 YLVCNHSLK
-248 TPLNIKLSLAHN
+248 TPLNVKLSLAHN
-260 NALSENDLKNFIE
+260 NALSENDLNNFLE
-273 FSTHFSGVIMNAY
+273 FSVHFSGVIMNAY
-286 SLNKTPMDLSVKND
+286 SLNATPIDLSVKSD

-348 ALKDKTL
+348 TLKDKTL

-379 LSAHLKAAILESKQI
+379 LSTHLKAAILESKQT
-394 KHSLKDRTLTFQL
+394 KHSLKDRTLKFQL

-441 NPQILE
+441 KPQILE
-447 VIAPNFRHD
+447 VVAPNFRHD

-467 LRFVGIDNLISKPL
+467 LRFVGIDHLISKPL
-481 DCVSSKN
+481 DSVSNKK

-540 NPITTDLNTLRTSLV
+540 NPITTELNTLRTSLV

-593 FLVSGLQKKES
+593 FLASGLQKKES

-648 IIQNHEIIGVIAK
+648 IIQNHEIIGTIAK

-715 SEIKKALKDAQIPN
+715 SKIKKALEDAQIPN

-737 IFKESHNTI
+737 IFKESHNSI

-766 NSAVQK
+766 NAAVQK

>member
-59 EKLSVCQVGVG
+59 EKLSVCQVD
-70 KVLEKAPHK
+70 
-79 NAEKLSV
+79 
-86 CQVGVGKEV
+86 VGKEV
-95 LQIVCGA
+95 LPIVCGA

-142 AELGFPKINDGIL
+142 IELGFPKINDGIL

-168 ELNEYASF
+168 ELNEYAPF

-207 TPLKPIKALNFTP
+207 TPLKPIKALNSTP
-220 KSDLITLSAGENI
+220 TSDLITLSADENI

-239 YLIYNHSLK
+239 YLVCNHSLK
-248 TPLNIKLSLAHN
+248 TPLKVKLSLAHN
-260 NALSENDLKNFIE
+260 NALSENDLNNFIE
-273 FSTHFSGVIMNAY
+273 FSAHFSGVIMNAY
-286 SLNKTPMDLSVKND
+286 SLNATPMDLSVKND

-322 DQKDLSEY
+322 DQKDLSEH

-379 LSAHLKAAILESKQI
+379 LSTHLKATILESKQT

-419 KEKIQG
+419 AEKIQG
-425 ILKNLG
+425 ILKSLG
-431 FKVSVKEPNS
+431 FKVSIKEPNS
-441 NPQILE
+441 KPPILE
-447 VIAPNFRHD
+447 VVAPNFRHD
-456 IKTIQD
+456 IKIIQD

-481 DCVSSKN
+481 HCVSSKN
-488 SNPHYDTHRF
+488 SNPHYETHRF

-581 YNSKREEIQKLG
+581 YNAKREEVQKLG

-629 SLERLT
+629 SLEKLT
-635 AQTPINHPYQSAK
+635 TQTPINHPYQSAK

-673 ESYYAEIDAFKLKR
+673 ESYYAEIDASKLKR

-715 SEIKKALKDAQIPN
+715 SRIKKALKDAQIPN

-737 IFKESHNTI
+737 IFKESNNSI

>member
-39 IAPKNVVVG
+39 VAPKNVV
-48 KVLEK
+48 
-53 APHKNA
+53 
-59 EKLSVCQVGVG
+59 VG

-127 TELRGVESCGMICSS
+127 TDLRGVESCSMICSS
-142 AELGFPKINDGIL
+142 SELGFPKINDGIL

-168 ELNEYASF
+168 GLNEYAPF

-220 KSDLITLSAGENI
+220 KSDLITLCAGENI

-239 YLIYNHSLK
+239 YLICNHSLK
-248 TPLNIKLSLAHN
+248 TPLSVKLSLAHN
-260 NALSENDLKNFIE
+260 NALSENDLNNFIE
-273 FSTHFSGVIMNAY
+273 FSTHFSGVVMNAY
-286 SLNKTPMDLSVKND
+286 SLDATPIDLSVKND

-379 LSAHLKAAILESKQI
+379 LSTHLKAAILESKQT

-407 EDITEILGLAVE
+407 EDITEILGLAIE
-419 KEKIQG
+419 EETIQG

-431 FKVSVKEPNS
+431 FKVSIKEPNS
-441 NPQILE
+441 KPQILE
-447 VIAPNFRHD
+447 VVVPNFRHD

-467 LRFVGIDNLISKPL
+467 LRFVGIDHLISKPL
-481 DCVSSKN
+481 DGVSNKK

-540 NPITTDLNTLRTSLV
+540 NPITTELNTLRTSLV

-593 FLVSGLQKKES
+593 FLASGLQKKES

-617 FAECVSKVIGDF
+617 FAECVSRIIGDF
-629 SLERLT
+629 SLEKLT

-648 IIQNHEIIGVIAK
+648 IIQNHKIIGVIAK

-687 PAMLLKPFSIY
+687 PAMLLKPFSVY

-715 SEIKKALKDAQIPN
+715 SKIKKALKDAQIPN

-737 IFKESHNTI
+737 IFKESNNTI

>member
-1 MKLSVNDL
+1 MKLSINDL

-59 EKLSVCQVGVG
+59 EKLSVCQVD
-70 KVLEKAPHK
+70 
-79 NAEKLSV
+79 
-86 CQVGVGKEV
+86 VGKEV
-95 LQIVCGA
+95 LPIVCGA

-127 TELRGVESCGMICSS
+127 TELRGVESHGMICSS
-142 AELGFPKINDGIL
+142 SELGFPKINDGIL

-168 ELNEYASF
+168 ELNEYAPF

-239 YLIYNHSLK
+239 YLICNHSLK

-260 NALSENDLKNFIE
+260 NALSENDLNNFIE
-273 FSTHFSGVIMNAY
+273 FSAHFSGVIMNAY

-322 DQKDLSEY
+322 VQKDLSEC
-330 LLLEASYTD
+330 LLLEASYID

-379 LSAHLKAAILESKQI
+379 LSAHLKATILESKQTEC
-394 KHSLKDRTLTFQL
+394 SLKDRTLTFQL

-419 KEKIQG
+419 KEKIQS

-431 FKVSVKEPNS
+431 FKVSAKEPNS
-441 NPQILE
+441 KPPILE
-447 VIAPNFRHD
+447 IVAPNFRND

-462 IAEEI
+462 ITEEI
-467 LRFVGIDNLISKPL
+467 LRFVGIDNLVSKPL
-481 DCVSSKN
+481 NCVSSKN

-540 NPITTDLNTLRTSLV
+540 NPITTELNTLRTSLV

-629 SLERLT
+629 SLEKLT
-635 AQTPINHPYQSAK
+635 TQTPINHPYQSAK

-673 ESYYAEIDAFKLKR
+673 ESYYAEIDASKLKR
-687 PAMLLKPFSIY
+687 PTMLLKPFSIY

-715 SEIKKALKDAQIPN
+715 SRIKKALKDAQIPN

-737 IFKESHNTI
+737 IFKESNNSI
-746 ALSVR
+746 ALSLR

-772 ALEILEKEFNARLKG
+772 VLEILEKEFNARLKG

>member
-9 NVFVN
+9 SVFVDV
-14 TPKDI
+14 PKDI

-25 LSRLGL
+25 LSCLGL

-39 IAPKNVVVG
+39 VAPKNVV
-48 KVLEK
+48 
-53 APHKNA
+53 
-59 EKLSVCQVGVG
+59 VG

-142 AELGFPKINDGIL
+142 NELGFPKINDGIL

-168 ELNEYASF
+168 GLNEYAPF

-192 LSVLGIAREISAFYH
+192 LSVLGIAREVSAFYH

-220 KSDLITLSAGENI
+220 KSDLITLSTDKNI

-239 YLIYNHSLK
+239 YLVCNHSLK
-248 TPLNIKLSLAHN
+248 TLLNVKLSLAHN
-260 NALSENDLKNFIE
+260 NALSENDLNNFIE
-273 FSTHFSGVIMNAY
+273 FSTHFSGVVMNVY
-286 SLNKTPMDLSVKND
+286 SLDATPIDLSVKND

-379 LSAHLKAAILESKQI
+379 LSAHLKATILESKQT
-394 KHSLKDRTLTFQL
+394 KHALKDRTLKFKL
-407 EDITEILGLAVE
+407 EDIIEILGLAIE
-419 KEKIQG
+419 EETIQG

-431 FKVSVKEPNS
+431 FKVSIKEPNS
-441 NPQILE
+441 KPQILE
-447 VIAPNFRHD
+447 VVAPNFRHD

-467 LRFVGIDNLISKPL
+467 LRFVGIDHLISKPL
-481 DCVSSKN
+481 DSVSNKK

-540 NPITTDLNTLRTSLV
+540 NPITTELNTLRTSLV

-593 FLVSGLQKKES
+593 FLASGLQKKES

-629 SLERLT
+629 SLEKLT
-635 AQTPINHPYQSAK
+635 TQAPINHPYQSAK
-648 IIQNHEIIGVIAK
+648 IIQNHEIIGIIAK

-715 SEIKKALKDAQIPN
+715 SKIKKALKDAQIPN

-737 IFKESHNTI
+737 IFKESNNSI

>member
-9 NVFVN
+9 NVFVD

-31 EVESCIPC
+31 EVESCMLC
-39 IAPKNVVVG
+39 AAPKNVV
-48 KVLEK
+48 
-53 APHKNA
+53 
-59 EKLSVCQVGVG
+59 VG

-142 AELGFPKINDGIL
+142 SELGFPKINDGIL

-160 VGELVLGK
+160 VGELILGK
-168 ELNEYASF
+168 ELNEYAPF
-176 NTHVLEI
+176 NTHVLEV

-239 YLIYNHSLK
+239 YLVCNHSLK
-248 TPLNIKLSLAHN
+248 TPLNVKLSLAHN
-260 NALSENDLKNFIE
+260 NALSENDLNNFLE

-286 SLNKTPMDLSVKND
+286 SLNATPIDLSVKND

-322 DQKDLSEY
+322 DQKDLSGR
-330 LLLEASYTD
+330 LLLEASYID
-339 PISLSLKLH
+339 PVSLSLKLH
-348 ALKDKTL
+348 ILKDKTL

-370 PNLSDGLNF
+370 PNLLDGLNF
-379 LSAHLKAAILESKQI
+379 LSAHLKAAVLESKQTE
-394 KHSLKDRTLTFQL
+394 HSLKDRTLKFQL

-431 FKVSVKEPNS
+431 FKVSIKVSNS
-441 NPQILE
+441 KPQILE
-447 VIAPNFRHD
+447 IIVPNFRHD
-456 IKTIQD
+456 IQTIQD

-467 LRFVGIDNLISKPL
+467 LRFVGIDNLVSKTLNCISNK
-481 DCVSSKN
+481 K

-540 NPITTDLNTLRTSLV
+540 NPITTELNTLRTSLV

-629 SLERLT
+629 SLEKLT
-635 AQTPINHPYQSAK
+635 TQTPINHPYQSAK
-648 IIQNHEIIGVIAK
+648 IIQNNEIIGVIAK

-715 SEIKKALKDAQIPN
+715 SRIKKALEDAQIPN
-729 LSEILPLD
+729 LSEVLSLD
-737 IFKESHNTI
+737 IFKESHNSI

-766 NSAVQK
+766 NAAVQK

>member
-25 LSRLGL
+25 LSCLGL
-31 EVESCIPC
+31 EVESCVSC

-59 EKLSVCQVGVG
+59 EKLSVCQVDVD
-70 KVLEKAPHK
+70 
-79 NAEKLSV
+79 
-86 CQVGVGKEV
+86 KEV
-95 LQIVCGA
+95 LPIVCGA

-127 TELRGVESCGMICSS
+127 TELRGVESHGMICSS
-142 AELGFPKINDGIL
+142 SELGFPKINDGIL

-168 ELNEYASF
+168 ELNEYAPF

-220 KSDLITLSAGENI
+220 KSDLITLSVGENI

-239 YLIYNHSLK
+239 YLICNHSLK

-260 NALSENDLKNFIE
+260 NALSENDLNNFIE
-273 FSTHFSGVIMNAY
+273 FSAHFSGVIMNAY

-322 DQKDLSEY
+322 DQKDLSEC

-339 PISLSLKLH
+339 PVSLSLKLH

-355 QKDNALIYRSARGSN
+355 QKDNALVYRSARGSN

-379 LSAHLKAAILESKQI
+379 LSAHLKATILESKQTE
-394 KHSLKDRTLTFQL
+394 HSLKDRTLKFQL

-441 NPQILE
+441 KPQILE
-447 VIAPNFRHD
+447 VIVPNFRHD

-467 LRFVGIDNLISKPL
+467 LRFVGIDNLVSKPL
-481 DCVSSKN
+481 HCVSSKN
-488 SNPHYDTHRF
+488 SNSHYETHRF

-525 QKLGFEVLEDPLELQ
+525 QKLGFEVLEDSLELQ

-593 FLVSGLQKKES
+593 FLASGLQKKES

-629 SLERLT
+629 SLEKLT

-648 IIQNHEIIGVIAK
+648 IIQNHEVIGVIAK

-673 ESYYAEIDAFKLKR
+673 ESYYAEIDASKLKR

-715 SEIKKALKDAQIPN
+715 SKIKKALKDAQIPN
-729 LSEILPLD
+729 LSKILPLD
-737 IFKESHNTI
+737 IFKESDNAI

>member
-1 MKLSVNDL
+1 MKLNVDDL

-25 LSRLGL
+25 LSCLGL

-39 IAPKNVVVG
+39 VAPKNVVVG
-48 KVLEK
+48 KILEK

-59 EKLSVCQVGVG
+59 EKLSVCQVD
-70 KVLEKAPHK
+70 
-79 NAEKLSV
+79 
-86 CQVGVGKEV
+86 VGKEV

-127 TELRGVESCGMICSS
+127 TELRGIESCGMICSS
-142 AELGFPKINDGIL
+142 SELGFPKINDGIL

-168 ELNEYASF
+168 ELNEYAPF

-192 LSVLGIAREISAFYH
+192 LSVLGVAREISAFYH

-220 KSDLITLSAGENI
+220 KSSLITLSADKNI

-239 YLIYNHSLK
+239 YLVCNHSLK
-248 TPLNIKLSLAHN
+248 TPLKVKLSLAHN
-260 NALSENDLKNFIE
+260 NALSENDLNNFIE

-286 SLNKTPMDLSVKND
+286 SLNATPMDLSVKND

-330 LLLEASYTD
+330 LLLEASYID

-379 LSAHLKAAILESKQI
+379 LSAHLKATILESKQTEC
-394 KHSLKDRTLTFQL
+394 SLKDYALTFQL

-431 FKVSVKEPNS
+431 FRVNAKEPNS
-441 NPQILE
+441 KPQTLE
-447 VIAPNFRHD
+447 VVVPNFRHD

-481 DCVSSKN
+481 DSVSNKN
-488 SNPHYDTHRF
+488 SNPHYETHRF

-581 YNSKREEIQKLG
+581 YNSKREETQKLG
-593 FLVSGLQKKES
+593 FLASGLQKKES

-629 SLERLT
+629 SLEKLT
-635 AQTPINHPYQSAK
+635 TQTPINHPYQSAK

-715 SEIKKALKDAQIPN
+715 SRIKKALKDAQIPN

-737 IFKESHNTI
+737 IFKESNNSI

>member
-9 NVFVN
+9 SVFVN

-59 EKLSVCQVGVG
+59 EKLSVCQVD
-70 KVLEKAPHK
+70 
-79 NAEKLSV
+79 
-86 CQVGVGKEV
+86 VGKEV
-95 LQIVCGA
+95 LPIVCGA

-107 NQFVPVALNGA
+107 NQFAPVALNGA

-142 AELGFPKINDGIL
+142 SELGFPKINDGIL

-168 ELNEYASF
+168 ELNEYAPF

-220 KSDLITLSAGENI
+220 TSDWITLSADKNI

-239 YLIYNHSLK
+239 YLVCNHSLK

-260 NALSENDLKNFIE
+260 NALSENDLNNFIE
-273 FSTHFSGVIMNAY
+273 FSAHFSGVVMNAY

-322 DQKDLSEY
+322 DQKDLSEH
-330 LLLEASYTD
+330 LLLEASYID

-379 LSAHLKAAILESKQI
+379 LSAQLKATILESKQT
-394 KHSLKDRTLTFQL
+394 KHSLKDRALKFKL

-419 KEKIQG
+419 KEKIQS

-431 FKVSVKEPNS
+431 FKVSAKEPNS
-441 NPQILE
+441 KPPILE
-447 VIAPNFRHD
+447 VVAPNFRHD

-467 LRFVGIDNLISKPL
+467 LRFVGIDNLVSKPL
-481 DCVSSKN
+481 NSISSKN

-525 QKLGFEVLEDPLELQ
+525 QKLGFEVLEDSLELQ
-540 NPITTDLNTLRTSLV
+540 NPITTELNTLRTSLV

-581 YNSKREEIQKLG
+581 YNAKREEIQKLG

-629 SLERLT
+629 SLEKLT
-635 AQTPINHPYQSAK
+635 TQTPINHPYQSAK
-648 IIQNHEIIGVIAK
+648 IIQNHEIIGAIAK

-673 ESYYAEIDAFKLKR
+673 ESYYAEIDASKLKR
-687 PAMLLKPFSIY
+687 PTMLLKPFSIY

-715 SEIKKALKDAQIPN
+715 SRIKKALKDAQIPN

-737 IFKESHNTI
+737 VFKESDNTI

>member
-9 NVFVN
+9 SVFVN

-39 IAPKNVVVG
+39 VAPKNVVVG

-59 EKLSVCQVGVG
+59 EKLSVCQVD
-70 KVLEKAPHK
+70 
-79 NAEKLSV
+79 
-86 CQVGVGKEV
+86 VGKEV

-107 NQFVPVALNGA
+107 NQFVPVALKGA
-118 LIGSTTIAK
+118 IIGSTTIAK

-168 ELNEYASF
+168 ELNEYAPF

-220 KSDLITLSAGENI
+220 TSDSITLSVGENI

-239 YLIYNHSLK
+239 YLVCNHSLK
-248 TPLNIKLSLAHN
+248 TPLNVKLSLAHN
-260 NALSENDLKNFIE
+260 NALSENDLNNFIE

-322 DQKDLSEY
+322 DQKDLSEC

-379 LSAHLKAAILESKQI
+379 LSTHLKATILESKQTE
-394 KHSLKDRTLTFQL
+394 HSLKDRALTFQL

-419 KEKIQG
+419 KEKIQS

-441 NPQILE
+441 KPQILE
-447 VIAPNFRHD
+447 VIVPNFRHD

-481 DCVSSKN
+481 NCVSSKN

-525 QKLGFEVLEDPLELQ
+525 QKLGFEVLEDSLELQ
-540 NPITTDLNTLRTSLV
+540 NPITTELNTLRTSLV

-581 YNSKREEIQKLG
+581 YNAKREEVQKLG

-617 FAECVSKVIGDF
+617 FAECVSKAIGDF
-629 SLERLT
+629 SLEKLT
-635 AQTPINHPYQSAK
+635 TQTPINHPYQSAK
-648 IIQNHEIIGVIAK
+648 IIQNNEIIGVIAK

-667 QELDLF
+667 QEWDLF
-673 ESYYAEIDAFKLKR
+673 ESYYAEIDASKLKR

-715 SEIKKALKDAQIPN
+715 SRIKKALKDAQIPN

-737 IFKESHNTI
+737 IFKESDNTI

>member
-9 NVFVN
+9 NVFVD

-59 EKLSVCQVGVG
+59 EKLSVCQVD
-70 KVLEKAPHK
+70 
-79 NAEKLSV
+79 
-86 CQVGVGKEV
+86 VGKEV

-127 TELRGVESCGMICSS
+127 TELRGVESHGMICSS
-142 AELGFPKINDGIL
+142 IELGFPKINDGIL

-168 ELNEYASF
+168 ELNEYAPF

-220 KSDLITLSAGENI
+220 KSDLITLHTDENI

-260 NALSENDLKNFIE
+260 NALSENDLNNFIE
-273 FSTHFSGVIMNAY
+273 FSAHFSGVILNAY

-322 DQKDLSEY
+322 DQKDLSEH

-379 LSAHLKAAILESKQI
+379 LSTQLKATILESKQT
-394 KHSLKDRTLTFQL
+394 KHSLKDRALKFQL
-407 EDITEILGLAVE
+407 EDITEILGLVIEA
-419 KEKIQG
+419 EKIQG

-431 FKVSVKEPNS
+431 FKVSAKEPNS
-441 NPQILE
+441 KPQILE
-447 VIAPNFRHD
+447 VIVPNFRHD

-467 LRFVGIDNLISKPL
+467 LRFVGIDNLVSKPL
-481 DCVSSKN
+481 NCVSSKH

-540 NPITTDLNTLRTSLV
+540 NPITTELNTLRTSLV

-629 SLERLT
+629 SLEKLT
-635 AQTPINHPYQSAK
+635 IQTPINHPYQSAK

-673 ESYYAEIDAFKLKR
+673 ESYYAEIDASKLKR

-715 SEIKKALKDAQIPN
+715 SRIKKALKDAQIPN

-737 IFKESHNTI
+737 IFKESDNTI

>member
-9 NVFVN
+9 NVFVDA
-14 TPKDI
+14 PKDI
-19 AKLCED
+19 TKLCED

-39 IAPKNVVVG
+39 VAPKNVVVG
-48 KVLEK
+48 KILEK

-59 EKLSVCQVGVG
+59 EKLSVCQVD
-70 KVLEKAPHK
+70 
-79 NAEKLSV
+79 
-86 CQVGVGKEV
+86 VGKEV

-142 AELGFPKINDGIL
+142 SELGFPKINDGIL

-168 ELNEYASF
+168 ELNEYAPF

-220 KSDLITLSAGENI
+220 KSDLITLCAGENI

-239 YLIYNHSLK
+239 YLICNHSLK
-248 TPLNIKLSLAHN
+248 TPLNVKLSLAHN
-260 NALSENDLKNFIE
+260 NALSENDLNNFIE
-273 FSTHFSGVIMNAY
+273 FSTHFSGVVMNAY
-286 SLNKTPMDLSVKND
+286 SLNATPIDLSVKND

-379 LSAHLKAAILESKQI
+379 LSTHLKAAILESKQTN
-394 KHSLKDRTLTFQL
+394 HALKDRTLEFKL
-407 EDITEILGLAVE
+407 EDITEILGLAIE
-419 KEKIQG
+419 EETIQG

-431 FKVSVKEPNS
+431 FKVSIKVSNS
-441 NPQILE
+441 KPQILE
-447 VIAPNFRHD
+447 VVAPNFRHD

-467 LRFVGIDNLISKPL
+467 LRFVGIDHLISKPL
-481 DCVSSKN
+481 DSVSNKK

-540 NPITTDLNTLRTSLV
+540 NPITTELNTLRTSLV

-593 FLVSGLQKKES
+593 FLASGLQKKES
-604 YPDAKGKAWDFYS
+604 YPDAKGKAWNFYS

-629 SLERLT
+629 SLEKLT
-635 AQTPINHPYQSAK
+635 TQAPINHPYQSAK
-648 IIQNHEIIGVIAK
+648 IIQNHKIIGVIAK

-715 SEIKKALKDAQIPN
+715 SNIKKALKDAQIPN

-737 IFKESHNTI
+737 IFKESNNSI

>member
-19 AKLCED
+19 AKLCEN

-31 EVESCIPC
+31 EVESCVSC

-59 EKLSVCQVGVG
+59 EKLSVCQVD
-70 KVLEKAPHK
+70 
-79 NAEKLSV
+79 
-86 CQVGVGKEV
+86 VGKEV
-95 LQIVCGA
+95 LPIVCGA

-118 LIGSTTIAK
+118 LIGSTPIAK
-127 TELRGVESCGMICSS
+127 TELRGVESHGMICSS
-142 AELGFPKINDGIL
+142 IELGFPKLNDGIL

-168 ELNEYASF
+168 ELNEYAPF

-220 KSDLITLSAGENI
+220 KSDLITLSVGENI

-239 YLIYNHSLK
+239 YLICNHSLK
-248 TPLNIKLSLAHN
+248 TPLNIKLSLANN
-260 NALSENDLKNFIE
+260 NALSENDLNNFIE

-322 DQKDLSEY
+322 DQKDLSEC
-330 LLLEASYTD
+330 LLLEASYID

-379 LSAHLKAAILESKQI
+379 LSAHLKATILESKQTE
-394 KHSLKDRTLTFQL
+394 HSLKDRTLKFQL

-419 KEKIQG
+419 KEKIQS

-441 NPQILE
+441 KPQILE

-462 IAEEI
+462 ITEEI
-467 LRFVGIDNLISKPL
+467 LRFVGIDNLVSKPL
-481 DCVSSKN
+481 NCVSSKN

-540 NPITTDLNTLRTSLV
+540 NPITTELNTLRTSLV

-581 YNSKREEIQKLG
+581 YNAKREEVQKLG

-629 SLERLT
+629 SLEKLT
-635 AQTPINHPYQSAK
+635 TQTPINHPYQSAK
-648 IIQNHEIIGVIAK
+648 IIQNNEIIGAIAK

-673 ESYYAEIDAFKLKR
+673 ESYYAEIDASKLKR

-715 SEIKKALKDAQIPN
+715 NKIKKALKDAQIPN

-737 IFKESHNTI
+737 IFKESDNTI

>member
-9 NVFVN
+9 NVFVD

-31 EVESCIPC
+31 EVESSIPC
-39 IAPKNVVVG
+39 VAPKNVVVG

-59 EKLSVCQVGVG
+59 EKLSVCQVD
-70 KVLEKAPHK
+70 
-79 NAEKLSV
+79 
-86 CQVGVGKEV
+86 VGKEV

-118 LIGSTTIAK
+118 LIGPTTIAK
-127 TELRGVESCGMICSS
+127 TDLRGVESCGMICSS
-142 AELGFPKINDGIL
+142 NELGFPKINDGIL

-168 ELNEYASF
+168 GLNEYAPF

-207 TPLKPIKALNFTP
+207 TPLKPIKSLNFTP
-220 KSDLITLSAGENI
+220 KSDLITLCAGENI
-233 ESHLAY
+233 ESQLAY
-239 YLIYNHSLK
+239 YLVCNHSLK
-248 TPLNIKLSLAHN
+248 TPLNVKLSLAHN
-260 NALSENDLKNFIE
+260 NALSENDLNNFIE
-273 FSTHFSGVIMNAY
+273 FSAHFSGVVMNAY
-286 SLNKTPMDLSVKND
+286 SLNTTPIDLSVKND

-322 DQKDLSEY
+322 DPKDLSEY

-379 LSAHLKAAILESKQI
+379 LSAHLKATILESKQTE
-394 KHSLKDRTLTFQL
+394 HSLKDRTLKFQL

-419 KEKIQG
+419 KEKIQS

-441 NPQILE
+441 KPPILE
-447 VIAPNFRHD
+447 VVVPNFRHD

-467 LRFVGIDNLISKPL
+467 LRFVGIDHLISKPL
-481 DCVSSKN
+481 HCVSSKN

-512 EVIHYVFYSKEKQ
+512 EVVHYVFYSKEKQ

-540 NPITTDLNTLRTSLV
+540 NPITTELNTLRTSLV

-581 YNSKREEIQKLG
+581 YNAKREEVQKLG

-629 SLERLT
+629 SLEKLT

-648 IIQNHEIIGVIAK
+648 IIQNHKIIGVIAK
-661 IHPKVI
+661 IHPKII

-673 ESYYAEIDAFKLKR
+673 ESYYAEIDASKLKR

-715 SEIKKALKDAQIPN
+715 SKIKKALKDAKIPN

-737 IFKESHNTI
+737 IFKESDNTI

-766 NSAVQK
+766 NSVVQK

>member
-1 MKLSVNDL
+1 MKLIVNDL

-25 LSRLGL
+25 LSCLGL
-31 EVESCIPC
+31 EVESCTPC
-39 IAPKNVVVG
+39 VAPKNVVVG

-59 EKLSVCQVGVG
+59 EKLSVCQVD
-70 KVLEKAPHK
+70 
-79 NAEKLSV
+79 
-86 CQVGVGKEV
+86 VGKEV

-107 NQFVPVALNGA
+107 NQFAPIALNGA

-127 TELRGVESCGMICSS
+127 TELRGVESHGMICSS
-142 AELGFPKINDGIL
+142 IELGFPKINDGIL

-168 ELNEYASF
+168 ELNEYAPF

-220 KSDLITLSAGENI
+220 KSDLITLITGENI

-248 TPLNIKLSLAHN
+248 TPLNVKLSLAHN
-260 NALSENDLKNFIE
+260 SALSENDLNNFIE
-273 FSTHFSGVIMNAY
+273 FSAHFSGVILNAY
-286 SLNKTPMDLSVKND
+286 SLNKTPMDLIIKND

-322 DQKDLSEY
+322 DQKDLSEC

-339 PISLSLKLH
+339 PVSLSLKLH

-355 QKDNALIYRSARGSN
+355 QKDNALVYRSARGSN

-379 LSAHLKAAILESKQI
+379 LSAQLKATILESKQTE
-394 KHSLKDRTLTFQL
+394 HSLKDRTLKFQL

-431 FKVSVKEPNS
+431 FKVSAKES
-441 NPQILE
+441 DSKPQILE
-447 VIAPNFRHD
+447 VIVPNFRHD

-481 DCVSSKN
+481 NYVSSKH
-488 SNPHYDTHRF
+488 SNPHYETHRF

-525 QKLGFEVLEDPLELQ
+525 QKLGFEVLEDSLELQ
-540 NPITTDLNTLRTSLV
+540 NPITTELNTLRTSLV

-581 YNSKREEIQKLG
+581 YNAKREEIQKLG

-629 SLERLT
+629 NLEKLT

-648 IIQNHEIIGVIAK
+648 IIQNNEIIGTIAK

-704 LTLIIDENTAF
+704 LTLIINENTAF
-715 SEIKKALKDAQIPN
+715 SRIKKALKDAQIPN

-746 ALSVR
+746 ALSLR

-766 NSAVQK
+766 NSAMQK

>member
-9 NVFVN
+9 NVFVD

-59 EKLSVCQVGVG
+59 EKLSVCQVD
-70 KVLEKAPHK
+70 
-79 NAEKLSV
+79 
-86 CQVGVGKEV
+86 VGKEV

-102 KNVAP
+102 KNAAP

-142 AELGFPKINDGIL
+142 NELGFPKINDGIL

-168 ELNEYASF
+168 GLNEYAPF

-220 KSDLITLSAGENI
+220 KSDLITLCADENI

-239 YLIYNHSLK
+239 YLVCNHSLK
-248 TPLNIKLSLAHN
+248 TPLNVKLSLAHN
-260 NALSENDLKNFIE
+260 NALSENDLSNFIE
-273 FSTHFSGVIMNAY
+273 FSMHFSGVVMNAY
-286 SLNKTPMDLSVKND
+286 SLDATPIDLSVKND

-379 LSAHLKAAILESKQI
+379 LSTHLKAAILESKQT
-394 KHSLKDRTLTFQL
+394 KHALKDRTLKFKL
-407 EDITEILGLAVE
+407 EDITEILGLAIE
-419 KEKIQG
+419 EETIQG

-431 FKVSVKEPNS
+431 FKVSIKEPNS
-441 NPQILE
+441 KPQILE
-447 VIAPNFRHD
+447 VVVPNFRHD

-462 IAEEI
+462 ITEEI
-467 LRFVGIDNLISKPL
+467 LRFVGIDHLISKPL
-481 DCVSSKN
+481 DSVSNKK

-540 NPITTDLNTLRTSLV
+540 NPITTELNTLRTSLV

-593 FLVSGLQKKES
+593 FLASGLQKKES

-629 SLERLT
+629 SLEKLT
-635 AQTPINHPYQSAK
+635 TQTPINHPYQSAK
-648 IIQNHEIIGVIAK
+648 IIQNHKIIGVIAK

-715 SEIKKALKDAQIPN
+715 SRIKKALKDAQIPN

-737 IFKESHNTI
+737 IFKESDNTI

-772 ALEILEKEFNARLKG
+772 ALEVLEKEFNARLKG

>member
-9 NVFVN
+9 SVFVDA
-14 TPKDI
+14 PKDI
-19 AKLCED
+19 TKLCED
-25 LSRLGL
+25 LSCLGL

-48 KVLEK
+48 KILEK

-59 EKLSVCQVGVG
+59 EKLSVCQVDI
-70 KVLEKAPHK
+70 
-79 NAEKLSV
+79 
-86 CQVGVGKEV
+86 GKEV

-142 AELGFPKINDGIL
+142 NELGFPKINDGIL

-168 ELNEYASF
+168 GLNEYAPF

-192 LSVLGIAREISAFYH
+192 LSVLGIAREVSAFYH

-220 KSDLITLSAGENI
+220 KSDLITLSVGENI

-239 YLIYNHSLK
+239 YLVCNHSLK
-248 TPLNIKLSLAHN
+248 TPLKVKLSLAHN
-260 NALSENDLKNFIE
+260 NALSENDLNNFIE
-273 FSTHFSGVIMNAY
+273 FSMHFSGVVMNAY
-286 SLNKTPMDLSVKND
+286 SLDATPIDLSVKND
-300 ENNLESVYINHQKR
+300 ENDLESVYINHQKR

-379 LSAHLKAAILESKQI
+379 LSAHLKAAILESKQTQ
-394 KHSLKDRTLTFQL
+394 HSLKDYALQFKL
-407 EDITEILGLAVE
+407 EDITEILGLVIE
-419 KEKIQG
+419 EEKIQG

-431 FKVSVKEPNS
+431 FKVSTKDPNS
-441 NPQILE
+441 KTQILE
-447 VIAPNFRHD
+447 VVAPNFRHD

-467 LRFVGIDNLISKPL
+467 LRFVGIDNLVSKSL
-481 DCVSSKN
+481 HCVSSKN

-512 EVIHYVFYSKEKQ
+512 EVIHYMFYSKEKQ

-540 NPITTDLNTLRTSLV
+540 NPITTELNTLRTSLV

-629 SLERLT
+629 SLEKLT
-635 AQTPINHPYQSAK
+635 TQTPINHPYQSAK

-673 ESYYAEIDAFKLKR
+673 ESYCAEIDASKLKR

-715 SEIKKALKDAQIPN
+715 SKIKKALKDAQIPN

-737 IFKESHNTI
+737 IFKESHNSI

>member
-19 AKLCED
+19 AKLCEN

-31 EVESCIPC
+31 EVESCTPC

-59 EKLSVCQVGVG
+59 EKLSVCQVD
-70 KVLEKAPHK
+70 
-79 NAEKLSV
+79 
-86 CQVGVGKEV
+86 VGKEV
-95 LQIVCGA
+95 LPIVCGA

-107 NQFVPVALNGA
+107 NQFAPVALKGA
-118 LIGSTTIAK
+118 IIGSTTIAK
-127 TELRGVESCGMICSS
+127 TELRGVESHGMICSS
-142 AELGFPKINDGIL
+142 IELGFPKINDGIL

-168 ELNEYASF
+168 ELNEYAPF

-220 KSDLITLSAGENI
+220 KSDSIALHVGEII

-239 YLIYNHSLK
+239 YLICNHSLK

-260 NALSENDLKNFIE
+260 NALSENDLNNFIE
-273 FSTHFSGVIMNAY
+273 FSAHFSGVILNAY
-286 SLNKTPMDLSVKND
+286 GLNTTPVDLIIKND

-322 DQKDLSEY
+322 NQDHLSEY

-370 PNLSDGLNF
+370 PNLLDGLNF
-379 LSAHLKAAILESKQI
+379 LSARLKADILESKQTQ
-394 KHSLKDRTLTFQL
+394 HSLKNHALTFKV
-407 EDITEILGLAVE
+407 EDIAEILGLVAE
-419 KEKIQG
+419 KETIQN

-431 FKVSVKEPNS
+431 FAVTIKGAD
-441 NPQILE
+441 IE
-447 VIAPNFRHD
+447 VITPNFRHD

-467 LRFVGIDNLISKPL
+467 LRFLGIDHLISKPL
-481 DCVSSKN
+481 HCVSSKN
-488 SNPHYDTHRF
+488 SNPHYETHRF

-540 NPITTDLNTLRTSLV
+540 NPITTELNTLRTSLV

-593 FLVSGLQKKES
+593 FLISGLQKKES
-604 YPDAKGKAWDFYS
+604 YPYAKGKAWDFYS
-617 FAECVSKVIGDF
+617 FAECVSRIIGDF
-629 SLERLT
+629 SLEKLT

-648 IIQNHEIIGVIAK
+648 IIQNNEIIGVIAK

-673 ESYYAEIDAFKLKR
+673 ESYYAEIDASKLKR

-715 SEIKKALKDAQIPN
+715 SRIKKALKDAQIPN

-737 IFKESHNTI
+737 IFKESDNTI

-766 NSAVQK
+766 NSVVQK

>member
-1 MKLSVNDL
+1 MKLSINDL

-19 AKLCED
+19 VKLCEN
-25 LSRLGL
+25 LSCLGL
-31 EVESCIPC
+31 EVESCVSC

-59 EKLSVCQVGVG
+59 EKLSVCQVD
-70 KVLEKAPHK
+70 
-79 NAEKLSV
+79 
-86 CQVGVGKEV
+86 VGKEV

-102 KNVAP
+102 KNVVP

-127 TELRGVESCGMICSS
+127 TELRGVESHGMICSS
-142 AELGFPKINDGIL
+142 SELGFPKINDGIL

-168 ELNEYASF
+168 ELNEYAPF

-239 YLIYNHSLK
+239 YLICNHSLK
-248 TPLNIKLSLAHN
+248 TPLKVKLSLAHN

-273 FSTHFSGVIMNAY
+273 FSAHFSGVILNAY
-286 SLNKTPMDLSVKND
+286 SLNTTPMDLSVKND

-322 DQKDLSEY
+322 VQKDLSEY

-370 PNLSDGLNF
+370 PNLSDGLIF
-379 LSAHLKAAILESKQI
+379 LSAHLKATILESKQTE
-394 KHSLKDRTLTFQL
+394 HSLKDRTLTFQL

-419 KEKIQG
+419 KEKIQD

-431 FKVSVKEPNS
+431 FKVSAKVSNS

-447 VIAPNFRHD
+447 VIVPNFRHD

-481 DCVSSKN
+481 NSVSSKN

-571 SIALY
+571 NIALY

-629 SLERLT
+629 SLEKLN

-648 IIQNHEIIGVIAK
+648 IIQNNEIIGVIAK

-715 SEIKKALKDAQIPN
+715 SRIKKALKDAQIPN

-737 IFKESHNTI
+737 IFKESHNSI
-746 ALSVR
+746 ALSLR

>member
-1 MKLSVNDL
+1 MKLIVNDL
-9 NVFVN
+9 NVFVD
-14 TPKDI
+14 TPKNI

-39 IAPKNVVVG
+39 VAPKNVVVG

-59 EKLSVCQVGVG
+59 EKLSVCQVD
-70 KVLEKAPHK
+70 
-79 NAEKLSV
+79 
-86 CQVGVGKEV
+86 VGKEV

-102 KNVAP
+102 KNVAL

-127 TELRGVESCGMICSS
+127 TDLRGVESYGMICSS
-142 AELGFPKINDGIL
+142 NELGFPKINDGIL

-168 ELNEYASF
+168 GLNEYAPF

-220 KSDLITLSAGENI
+220 KSDLITLCADENI

-239 YLIYNHSLK
+239 YLVCNHSLK
-248 TPLNIKLSLAHN
+248 TPLNVKLSLAHN
-260 NALSENDLKNFIE
+260 NALSENDLNNFIE
-273 FSTHFSGVIMNAY
+273 FSTHFSGVVMNAY
-286 SLNKTPMDLSVKND
+286 SLDVAPIDLSVKND

-314 STIAIKHQ
+314 STIAIKRQ

-379 LSAHLKAAILESKQI
+379 LSTHLKAAILESKQT
-394 KHSLKDRTLTFQL
+394 KHALKDRTLKFKP
-407 EDITEILGLAVE
+407 EDITEILGLAIE
-419 KEKIQG
+419 EETIQG

-431 FKVSVKEPNS
+431 FKVSIKEPNS
-441 NPQILE
+441 KPQILE
-447 VIAPNFRHD
+447 VVAPNFRHD

-467 LRFVGIDNLISKPL
+467 LRFVGIDHLISKPL
-481 DCVSSKN
+481 DSVSNKK

-498 FENLKHKALACGFK
+498 FENLKHKALTCGFK

-540 NPITTDLNTLRTSLV
+540 NPITTELNTLRTSLV

-593 FLVSGLQKKES
+593 FLASGLQKKES

-629 SLERLT
+629 SLEKLT
-635 AQTPINHPYQSAK
+635 TQAPINHPYQSAK

-673 ESYYAEIDAFKLKR
+673 ESYYAEIDASKLKR

-704 LTLIIDENTAF
+704 LTLIIDENTTF
-715 SEIKKALKDAQIPN
+715 SKIKKALKDAQIPN

-737 IFKESHNTI
+737 IFKESDNTI

>member
-59 EKLSVCQVGVG
+59 EKLSVCQVD
-70 KVLEKAPHK
+70 
-79 NAEKLSV
+79 
-86 CQVGVGKEV
+86 VGKEV

-127 TELRGVESCGMICSS
+127 TELRGVESHGMICSS
-142 AELGFPKINDGIL
+142 IELGFPKINDGIL

-168 ELNEYASF
+168 ELNEYAPF

-239 YLIYNHSLK
+239 YLICNHSLK

-260 NALSENDLKNFIE
+260 NALSENDLNNFIE
-273 FSTHFSGVIMNAY
+273 FSVHFSGVIMNAY

-314 STIAIKHQ
+314 STIAIEHQ

-379 LSAHLKAAILESKQI
+379 LSTHLKATILESKQTE
-394 KHSLKDRTLTFQL
+394 HSLKDRTLTFQL

-419 KEKIQG
+419 KEKIQS

-431 FKVSVKEPNS
+431 FKVSIKVSNS
-441 NPQILE
+441 KPPILE
-447 VIAPNFRHD
+447 VIVPNFRHD
-456 IKTIQD
+456 IKIIQD

-467 LRFVGIDNLISKPL
+467 LRFVGIDNLVSKPL
-481 DCVSSKN
+481 HCVSSKN

-525 QKLGFEVLEDPLELQ
+525 QKLGFEVLEDSLELQ
-540 NPITTDLNTLRTSLV
+540 NPITTELNTLRTSLV

-581 YNSKREEIQKLG
+581 YNAKREEIQKLG

-629 SLERLT
+629 SLEKLN

-648 IIQNHEIIGVIAK
+648 IIQNNEIIGTIAK

-673 ESYYAEIDAFKLKR
+673 ESYYAEIDASKLKR

-704 LTLIIDENTAF
+704 LTLIIDEDTAF
-715 SEIKKALKDAQIPN
+715 SKIKKALKDAQIPN

-737 IFKESHNTI
+737 IFKESDNTI
-746 ALSVR
+746 ALSLR